1 MTELATTTQS
11 EALRVGAQRA
21 PAHRYRGAIIGLGGV
36 ARGSHVPGFMYD
48 SATRNR
54 LEIVATV
61 DGSPSAT
68 PLDGVP
74 QIGTREGLQAIAD
87 VDFVDICTPT
97 SSHLDL
103 TIWAL
108 ERGYHVLCEKPVAL
122 TVREARRIADASRA
136 AGRVVM
142 PCHQYRYNPVWAQI
156 RKWLADGAIGRW
168 HLAELCVY
176 RLMADRGASADA
188 TPWRGLHAD
197 ARGGI
202 LLDHGTHLIYQM
214 LDAAGVPP
222 RVRAWT
228 GLLRHRDY
236 DVEDSAQVLFEY
248 PERLGLMFLTWAAR
262 HRESQVRF
270 IGDAGSIDWIGG
282 MLKLERDGTVE
293 SFDYSAQLE
302 KSAYPAWFAGLFNAF
317 ADAMDARS
325 LEPSLR
331 DIANVAAVVEGAYE
345 SARTGIA
352 REVVSA

>member
-1 MTELATTTQS
+1 MTDVVTRTGLDVLGVAKQS
-11 EALRVGAQRA
+11 A
-21 PAHRYRGAIIGLGGV
+21 PTKRYRGAVIGLGGV
-36 ARGSHVPGFMYD
+36 ARGSHIPGFMFD
-48 SATRNR
+48 DATRSR

-61 DGSPSAT
+61 DGSPSVV

-74 QIGTREGLQAIAD
+74 QLGSRDELHSISD

-103 TIWAL
+103 TVWAL
-108 ERGYHVLCEKPVAL
+108 EQGYHVLCEKPVAL

-136 AGRVVM
+136 SRRVVM
-142 PCHQYRYNPVWAQI
+142 PCHQYRYNPVWVQL
-156 RKWLADGAIGRW
+156 RKWLAEDAIGRW
-168 HLAELCVY
+168 HLAELRVY
-176 RLMADRGASADA
+176 RLMADRGTSVDP
-188 TPWRGLHAD
+188 TPWRGLQAD

-236 DVEDSAQVLFEY
+236 DVEDSAHLLFEY
-248 PERLGLMFLTWAAR
+248 PERIGMMFLTWAAR

-282 MLKLERDGTVE
+282 TLRLERNGVVE

-317 ADAMDARS
+317 ADAMDVGS

-331 DIANVAAVVEGAYE
+331 DIGNVAAVLEGAYDA
-345 SARTGIA
+345 ARTGLA
-352 REVVSA
+352 QEVVSA